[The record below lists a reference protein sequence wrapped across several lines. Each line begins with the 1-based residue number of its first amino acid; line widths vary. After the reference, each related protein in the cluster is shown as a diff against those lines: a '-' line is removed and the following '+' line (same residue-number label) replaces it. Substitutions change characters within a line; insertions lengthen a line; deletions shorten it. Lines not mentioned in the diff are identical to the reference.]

1 MAVVLVGLRQIAWD
15 QADLLLKDLQ
25 FRFQLPVMLVARD
38 QTVWNNAK
46 AVAQFDAM
54 PYLFELLPEIDELEW
69 AEVPPP
75 IEKEVPF

>member
-1 MAVVLVGLRQIAWD
+1 MAVVLVELRQIAWD
-15 QADLLLKDLQ
+15 QAYPLLKDLQ
-25 FRFQLPVMLVARD
+25 GRFQLPVMLVARD

-46 AVAQFDAM
+46 AAAEFDAM

-75 IEKEVPF
+75 VESEIPF